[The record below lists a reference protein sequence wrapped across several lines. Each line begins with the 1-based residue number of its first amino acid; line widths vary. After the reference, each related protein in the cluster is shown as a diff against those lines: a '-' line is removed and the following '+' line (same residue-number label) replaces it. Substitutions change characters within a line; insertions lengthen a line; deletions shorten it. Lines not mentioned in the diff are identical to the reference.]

1 MKKQHKIRYAVVGL
15 GHLAQIAILPAFRNA
30 KNSELA
36 ALVSGDREKQRKLS
50 AKYGV
55 DSVYSYDQYE
65 ECLSH
70 GIDAVYIV
78 LPNHLHREYT
88 VRAAHAGVHVLCEK
102 PLAVTEEDCEAMIHA
117 ADKNGV
123 KLMTAYRLYLEEG
136 YLEAM
141 RLADR
146 GVLGDLRMFSSEFSL
161 QVAED
166 NVRTLEIGLGG
177 GPVYD
182 IGVYCINAVRNLFHD
197 EPMEVFATTANNGE
211 ARFKKVEEM
220 TSVIMRF
227 RGERLATLTC
237 SFGAAP
243 ATRYTLIGTKG
254 TLTLDPAYEFS
265 MGIKHQ
271 LTVGER
277 TSVRTF
283 PKRDQFAAELVYFSN
298 CILNDEEPRPSGAEG
313 LADVRVIRTIYESAQ
328 AGKTIQ
334 LPPMP
339 AKHTPGLRQ
348 QIYKPTHGQPKSSKA
363 TSQSGEGV

>member
-1 MKKQHKIRYAVVGL
+1 
-15 GHLAQIAILPAFRNA
+15 
-30 KNSELA
+30 
-36 ALVSGDREKQRKLS
+36 
-50 AKYGV
+50 
-55 DSVYSYDQYE
+55 
-65 ECLSH
+65 
-70 GIDAVYIV
+70 
-78 LPNHLHREYT
+78 
-88 VRAAHAGVHVLCEK
+88 
-102 PLAVTEEDCEAMIHA
+102 
-117 ADKNGV
+117 
-123 KLMTAYRLYLEEG
+123 
-136 YLEAM
+136 
-141 RLADR
+141 
-146 GVLGDLRMFSSEFSL
+146 
-161 QVAED
+161 
-166 NVRTLEIGLGG
+166 
-177 GPVYD
+177 
-182 IGVYCINAVRNLFHD
+182 VYCINAVRNLFHD